1 MIFNNKDFNSKRSN
15 NMENMEPANAA
26 NAANAFDGITK
37 ANWTTTN
44 VPYKANYSLP
54 VETGVN
60 DYVYDVG
67 WTVIIIFIF
76 CCANAYLKIRANAQ
90 MIRSNWITYR
100 CNPAYMLF
108 AGTIMKPNDSTG
120 DQMQYTNENFE
131 YCIQNDLKSISST
144 FMDPVYY
151 TQSVATSMLSGI
163 ANALNDMR
171 TLINN
176 IRDAVSSI
184 IADVMSRILN
194 VMQPVVLLSLSM
206 RDMMGK
212 IQGIMTTSL
221 YTLLGAYDTM
231 QSGLRSMFEII
242 VIILIAMGATIIAL
256 WIVVAIAAA
265 FGPFGIIPMG
275 IATAA
280 AGVMTAIYIGIAIPM
295 GIIAHFLAETMHIQG
310 LSLIPDPPSRN

>member
-1 MIFNNKDFNSKRSN
+1 
-15 NMENMEPANAA
+15 
-26 NAANAFDGITK
+26 
-37 ANWTTTN
+37 
-44 VPYKANYSLP
+44 
-54 VETGVN
+54 
-60 DYVYDVG
+60 
-67 WTVIIIFIF
+67 
-76 CCANAYLKIRANAQ
+76 

-151 TQSVATSMLSGI
+151 TQSVVTSMLSGI
-163 ANALNDMR
+163 ANALNDIR
-171 TLINN
+171 TLLNN

>member
-15 NMENMEPANAA
+15 NMEPAAAAANANAA
-26 NAANAFDGITK
+26 NAAELSWFKFLFKNKTQDD
-37 ANWTTTN
+37 N
-44 VPYKANYSLP
+44 
-54 VETGVN
+54 
-60 DYVYDVG
+60 VYDVG
-67 WTVIIIFIF
+67 WSGIIIFIF

-90 MIRSNWITYR
+90 MIRSNWIAYR
-100 CNPAYMLF
+100 CNPAYMPF
-108 AGTIMKPNDSTG
+108 AGTIMKPNDAFS
-120 DQMQYTNENFE
+120 DQMQYTEVNFE
-131 YCIQNDLKSISST
+131 YCIQNDLKSISAT

-151 TQSVATSMLSGI
+151 TQSVVTSMLSGI

-184 IADVMSRILN
+184 IADIMSRILN
-194 VMQPVVLLSLSM
+194 IMQPVVLLLLSM

-242 VIILIAMGATIIAL
+242 GIILIAMGATIIAL
-256 WIVVAIAAA
+256 WIAVAIAAV
-265 FGPFGIIPMG
+265 FGPFGLPVVIAST
-275 IATAA
+275 ATAT
-280 AGVMTAIYIGIAIPM
+280 VLTAIYIGVAVPM
-295 GIIAHFLAETMHIQG
+295 GIIAHFLAETMHIHG